1 MAELNNSTNSPDAGA
16 PADSGPQDGAR
27 TLHERELP
35 VSAIDAD
42 HSHRPSAALPHGTD
56 SREASNRGAEE
67 SPNGDADGAEPLTED
82 QVKLALRRVKDP
94 ELNLNILDLGLVY
107 AIRVE
112 GNAVSV
118 DMTLT
123 SPGCPSGPEIMT
135 DAERHLKAIP
145 GVGDVAVNLVWSPF
159 WSPERIEPRVRAY
172 LGF

>member
-1 MAELNNSTNSPDAGA
+1 MAEPIMSNSPDAGDSRPQEPHESS
-16 PADSGPQDGAR
+16 PAQHD
-27 TLHERELP
+27 RELP
-35 VSAIDAD
+35 VTASDGD
-42 HSHRPSAALPHGTD
+42 RPHAPRAPD
-56 SREASNRGAEE
+56 GATVE
-67 SPNGDADGAEPLTED
+67 SKPDADGAGEAGEEALTED

-107 AIRVE
+107 AIRVD
-112 GNAVSV
+112 GNAVSI

-135 DAERHLKAIP
+135 DAERHLRALP
-145 GVGDVAVNLVWSPF
+145 GVGDVTVNLVWSPF

>member
-1 MAELNNSTNSPDAGA
+1 MAESDMSTNSSDAGA
-16 PADSGPQDGAR
+16 ERQTGTQDVPSR
-27 TLHERELP
+27 PLQDRELP
-35 VSAIDAD
+35 VTASDGDMANAETRDEAADPNAGASA
-42 HSHRPSAALPHGTD
+42 LG
-56 SREASNRGAEE
+56 
-67 SPNGDADGAEPLTED
+67 EPLTED

-107 AIRVE
+107 EIRVD
-112 GNAVSV
+112 GNDVSI

-135 DAERHLKAIP
+135 DAERHLKALP
-145 GVGDVAVNLVWSPF
+145 GVGNVAVNLVWSPF